1 MSIYYQKQPVFTAT
15 PILKTK
21 TFDPNIADRNWD
33 EGMTSPVPTVI
44 FDGSTALS
52 SAEAGLIERI
62 TVTNAMDLS
71 AGANYMSS
79 EKLVWLYIYD
89 INASTWVVYKTG
101 YMPAV
106 DLSLGGIVNPE
117 IEWTFT
123 GGLAV
128 NTNTK
133 LGIMASVNSTTN
145 SRNGDYLSVTVEG
158 GDYTAVL

>member
-15 PILKTK
+15 PILKIK
-21 TFDPNIADRNWD
+21 TFNPTIADRNWD
-33 EGMTSPVPTVI
+33 HGMTSPVPIVI
-44 FDGSTALS
+44 FDGSAVLS

-71 AGANYMSS
+71 SSGNRQSS
-79 EKLVWLYIYD
+79 EKLVWLYIQD
-89 INASTWVVYKTG
+89 ISNNLWVVYKAAH
-101 YMPAV
+101 MPAA
-106 DLSLGGIVNPE
+106 DLSVAGTVNPQ

-128 NTNTK
+128 NNNTK
-133 LGIMASVNSTTN
+133 LGIMASVDASTY
-145 SRNGDYLSVTVEG
+145 NGDYLSVVVEG